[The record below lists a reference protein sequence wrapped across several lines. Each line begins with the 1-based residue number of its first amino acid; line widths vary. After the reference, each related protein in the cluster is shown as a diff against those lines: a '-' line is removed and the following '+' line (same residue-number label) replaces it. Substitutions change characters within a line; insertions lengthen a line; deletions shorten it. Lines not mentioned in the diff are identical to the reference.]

1 MKIFI
6 TGSESFVG
14 KELVSQCLKNGIE
27 VAGID
32 LIDLPSQKYEYKKM
46 DVRSQEISDIMP
58 VNTDAIIHLAAV
70 SRESDCKKDLKN
82 CFDVNAGGTIN
93 IIDAAIKNKAHNFIF
108 ASSEWVY
115 GESEAVKKETDQT
128 LNTSSP
134 YALSKIIGECALR
147 QRYEESKMN
156 VVVLRFGIIY
166 GPRKNNWAAVES
178 LFNSV
183 ATKDTVE
190 VGSLKTGRN
199 FIHVSDIAS
208 GIIASLRL
216 PGFNIINLAGSQ
228 LITLGDIL
236 DESCKILG
244 RHLKIIDQ
252 GKPSVVRSISNQKAK
267 EILNWE
273 PAYDLEKGL
282 KNIKSATL
290 TNAS

>member
-208 GIIASLRL
+208 GIISSLRL